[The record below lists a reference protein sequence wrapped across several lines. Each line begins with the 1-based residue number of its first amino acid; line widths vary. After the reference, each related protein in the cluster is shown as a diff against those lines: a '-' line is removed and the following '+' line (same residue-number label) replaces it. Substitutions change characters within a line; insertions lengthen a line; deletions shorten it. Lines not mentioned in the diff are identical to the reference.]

1 MIRGSSV
8 QPTLSLSLVKVRHLM
23 LISCLAF
30 QVHFEI
36 VNITL
41 TLKCWLEH
49 SIILLRNW
57 GSWMHASQRAIPLTL
72 DVLFTVGRSGPGT
85 QGPLD
90 RLKGMRHV
98 PDF

>member
-1 MIRGSSV
+1 MIRWSSV
-8 QPTLSLSLVKVRHLM
+8 QPALSLSPVQVVRHLM
-23 LISCLAF
+23 LISCLDF
-30 QVHFEI
+30 QVHFET

-49 SIILLRNW
+49 NIILLRNW
-57 GSWMHASQRAIPLTL
+57 CSWMHASPESNTANSE
-72 DVLFTVGRSGPGT
+72 LFIVGRSGPGT

-98 PDF
+98 PGF